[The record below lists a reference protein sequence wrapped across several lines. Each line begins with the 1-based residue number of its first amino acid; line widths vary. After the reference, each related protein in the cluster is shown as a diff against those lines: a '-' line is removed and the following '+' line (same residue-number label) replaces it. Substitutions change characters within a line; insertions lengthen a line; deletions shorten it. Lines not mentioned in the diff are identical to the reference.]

1 MTSFLFLKGI
11 RLPENIAYQ
20 PKSVKQKYMN
30 ILLIKNLA
38 AGAIMASVAN
48 TSPVTILSSAVS
60 GQSIVQEIVTGR
72 IPDALDA
79 WLTKLVKK
87 ESEGR
92 EHIKILDHNNQYS
105 YGCLQFQMA
114 TFRSYVRRYDL
125 LTNTEDGELENM
137 IYDCDFQK
145 VIARKMIEE
154 DYSNWR
160 NWYTSVTKSKV
171 GYPPR
176 ISPELAEK

>member
-1 MTSFLFLKGI
+1 
-11 RLPENIAYQ
+11 
-20 PKSVKQKYMN
+20 MN

-48 TSPVTILSSAVS
+48 TSPVAMLSSAVS
-60 GQSIVQEIVTGR
+60 DRSSAQVSAQNA
-72 IPDALDA
+72 PDAMDS
-79 WLTKLVKK
+79 WLQKLAHK

-114 TFRSYVRRYDL
+114 TFRSYIRKYDL
-125 LTNTEDGELENM
+125 LENTEDAELENM

-145 VIARKMIEE
+145 VLARKMIED

-160 NWYTSVTKSKV
+160 NWYTSVSV
-171 GYPPR
+171 RNLGLPPR
-176 ISPELAEK
+176 ISAQLAEK